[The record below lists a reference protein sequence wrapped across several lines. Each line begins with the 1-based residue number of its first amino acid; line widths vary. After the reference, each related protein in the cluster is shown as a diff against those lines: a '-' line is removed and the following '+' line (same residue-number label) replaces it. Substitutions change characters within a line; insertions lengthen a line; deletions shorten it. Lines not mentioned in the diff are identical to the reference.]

1 MSDKQS
7 PALNVEQN
15 IEAQIEISKRLQVK
29 WLEHMDRLLDSG
41 TITSTD
47 LATLSRVLL
56 HNGWSLDPKHLPK
69 SIQDLMTKT
78 LKLVDFGDD
87 AEPPFVNW
95 QHPDRPEESP

>member
-1 MSDKQS
+1 MSKKQS
-7 PALNVEQN
+7 PSSNVEQN

-29 WLEHMDRLLDSG
+29 WLEHMERLVDSG

-69 SIQDLMTKT
+69 SIKDLMTKT
-78 LKLVDFGDD
+78 LTLVDFGSDD
-87 AEPPFVNW
+87 ADTGQEFPRVPG
-95 QHPDRPEESP
+95 PSIP